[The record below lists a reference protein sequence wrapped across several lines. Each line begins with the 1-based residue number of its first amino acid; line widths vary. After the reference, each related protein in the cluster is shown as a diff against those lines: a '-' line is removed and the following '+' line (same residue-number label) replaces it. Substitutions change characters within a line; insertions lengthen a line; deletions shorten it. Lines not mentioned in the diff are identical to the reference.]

1 MNALRLYQNA
11 YKKKPLITHAIETGI
26 IMTSADVMSQLAVE
40 KKSLNAVDAGRSLR
54 FGIIGLS
61 IVAPGRVGWYKV
73 LEKKL
78 PGSTPTTV
86 LKKLALDQICFAPPF
101 VLVILTSVCFAN
113 GMNVQDVVQ
122 KLQNSY
128 VDIMLNNLK
137 VWPCVQLCNFY
148 LVPPHLR
155 MTTVQFTSLLWNIY
169 LSWKANVNK
178 SVA

>member
-11 YKKKPLITHAIETGI
+11 YKNKPLITHAIETGI
-26 IMTSADVMSQLAVE
+26 IMTSADFISQLVVE
-40 KKSLNAVDAGRSLR
+40 KKLLNSVDVGRSLR
-54 FGIIGLS
+54 FGVIGLC
-61 IVAPGRVGWYKV
+61 IVAPGRAAWYKV

-78 PGSTPTTV
+78 PGSTPATV
-86 LKKLALDQICFAPPF
+86 CKKLALDQVCFAPPF

-113 GMNVQDVVQ
+113 GMHPQQVMQ

-128 VDIMLNNLK
+128 TEIMLNNLK

-155 MTTVQFTSLLWNIY
+155 MTTVQFVSLLWNIY

-178 SVA
+178 SAS